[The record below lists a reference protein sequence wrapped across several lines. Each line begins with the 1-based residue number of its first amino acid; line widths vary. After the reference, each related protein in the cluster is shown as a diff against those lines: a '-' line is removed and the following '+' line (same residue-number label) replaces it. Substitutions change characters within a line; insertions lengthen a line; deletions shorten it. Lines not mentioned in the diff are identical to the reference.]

1 MNESMNYEYRFE
13 RILTLKEQEKEE
25 MQEQYKSSV
34 SKFQEAA
41 EQLYEA
47 LKKKETL
54 EAMQVEKLSTGLSI
68 LDIRHH
74 QQFITNL
81 EKTISYFQN
90 LVVQARNRM
99 NWFEEK
105 MIEMNIEV
113 KKYERL
119 KEKDFKAF
127 LGNLQAEENKQLDE
141 VSVTQYMKQE
151 VR

>member
-1 MNESMNYEYRFE
+1 MTYEYRFE
-13 RILTLKEQEKEE
+13 RILTLKEQEKED

-41 EQLYEA
+41 EQLYGA

-99 NWFEEK
+99 NWYEEK
-105 MIEMNIEV
+105 MIEMNMEV

-127 LGNLQAEENKQLDE
+127 LVRLQAEENKQLDE

>member
-1 MNESMNYEYRFE
+1 MNERMTYEYRFE
-13 RILTLKEQEKEE
+13 RILTLKEQEKED

-41 EQLYEA
+41 EQLYGA

-54 EAMQVEKLSTGLSI
+54 EAMQVEKLSKGLSI

-99 NWFEEK
+99 NWYEEK
-105 MIEMNIEV
+105 MIEMNMEV

-127 LGNLQAEENKQLDE
+127 LVRLQAEENKQLDE

>member
-1 MNESMNYEYRFE
+1 MTYEYRFE
-13 RILTLKEQEKEE
+13 RILTLKEQEKED

-41 EQLYEA
+41 EQLYGA

-90 LVVQARNRM
+90 LVVQDRNRM
-99 NWFEEK
+99 NWYEEK
-105 MIEMNIEV
+105 MIEMNMEV

-127 LGNLQAEENKQLDE
+127 LVRLQAEENKQLDE